1 MKNQKLILLSITILA
16 LSIINCGRIIPYS
29 SEGWSITADVRKETI
44 TIKHED
50 LGVMLKDIKLNMK
63 EDDKLT
69 ELTGWTVKEDLSS
82 LCNFYYPMEETKIL
96 IISTEKPANT
106 TWGFKIDKNG
116 VDINSSIN
124 NGVITGIAP
133 AGNDRIPARVASQ
146 DNGVIY
152 NSLGFVSAMNIYSL
166 FDRMSNILIQ
176 FVVGSKLSRNK
187 SNEELMDVT
196 FPIIEGIEFIIIP
209 NYYTDVLGLYKYE
222 PYYPQYEDK
231 HPFKRAN
238 TGWLNWYC
246 YYMAS
251 NEEDMVKETDALA
264 KTLKPYGLEYVQ
276 LDATYSEGGEAN
288 LIEWN
293 KEKFPRGGK
302 WLMQYIKS
310 KGLRP
315 GLWVNAYG
323 ANYPRGEFMDKY
335 PENWFLR
342 DENGK
347 VFSACCTADST
358 VAKLDFSNPEVFE
371 KHLKPLF
378 KTYVDDWGIEY
389 LKDAGH
395 GEWMF
400 TYRENKER
408 AFDPSK
414 DGVGLYWEVQKIIR
428 DIMGPKNWIMGC
440 DAEGGADRYCLG
452 FGIFD
457 SAFNIR
463 NDVYAVWEQYVWA
476 PAMGTK
482 MHLATIFCT
491 NYLNDIVIYND
502 PDATMI
508 RLPLTMDEAI
518 NNVSTT
524 VLSGQSYTI
533 SDYMS
538 QPTKERIK
546 QMLSHPHGSWSKE
559 FPHLIKKLS
568 DDRVELYKKTMP
580 TMDITPIDL
589 FPFRSK
595 AGYGPLPDGYPDED
609 NLPRALDLKVN
620 AASGIYDVVAIYN
633 WSDEVD
639 IKEITFGY
647 DLGLDPDMEYL
658 IFDFWN
664 QELTGI
670 FKDRV
675 STKVPPHGIRVF
687 IVRPL
692 TDTPQFLSTSRHIT
706 GAYSIKSIDWDA
718 SKYSLSGT
726 SETVPGAKYSLF
738 IYLPT
743 GVSVSR
749 VDANADDLSH
759 NIIEGNLLEVSFMGQ
774 EETVNWMVEFSK

>member
-1 MKNQKLILLSITILA
+1 MKKHKFKKSGFNISLVFLLIGLVPSCTKTIQ
-16 LSIINCGRIIPYS
+16 YS
-29 SEGWSITADVRKETI
+29 HEGWNVLVNARREFI
-44 TIKHED
+44 TIKHDD
-50 LGVMLKDIKLNMK
+50 LGIVLKDIHLNLRKDAELFKLSGWDVKKNK
-63 EDDKLT
+63 DILT
-69 ELTGWTVKEDLSS
+69 ITT
-82 LCNFYYPMEETKIL
+82 
-96 IISTEKPANT
+96 TEPEGT
-106 TWGFKIDKNG
+106 QWEFKITKEGVAIKSSAING
-116 VDINSSIN
+116 I
-124 NGVITGIAP
+124 ITCIAP
-133 AGNDRIPARVASQ
+133 ASGGRIPARVANQ

-152 NSLGFVSAMNIYSL
+152 NSIGFVSARNIYNL
-166 FDRMSNILIQ
+166 FDRLTNTLIQ
-176 FVVGSKLSRNK
+176 FPKGSDLSRNS

-196 FPIIEGIEFIIIP
+196 LPVIEGFEISLIP
-209 NYYTDVLGLYKYE
+209 NYYTEVLGLYKYE
-222 PYYPQYEDK
+222 PYYPQYEDR

-251 NEEDMVKETDALA
+251 NEEDMVKETDELA

-288 LIEWN
+288 LLEWN
-293 KEKFPRGGK
+293 KEKFPHGGK

-335 PENWFLR
+335 PENWFLH

-347 VFSACCTADST
+347 VFGACCTADST

-378 KTYVDDWGIEY
+378 KTYVEDWGIEY

-400 TYRENKER
+400 TYAENKDR
-408 AFDPSK
+408 VFDQSQ
-414 DGVGLYWEVQKIIR
+414 DGVELYWEVQKIIR
-428 DIMGPKNWIMGC
+428 DIMGPKNWVMGC

-463 NDVYAVWEQYVWA
+463 DDVYAVWEQYVWA

-508 RLPLTMDEAI
+508 RPPLTTDEAI

-533 SDYMS
+533 SDFMS

-546 QMLSHPHGSWSKE
+546 EMLAHSHGSWGKE
-559 FPHLIKKLS
+559 FPQLIKKLS

-589 FPFRSK
+589 FPYRSK
-595 AGYGPLPDGYPDED
+595 AEYAPLPDGYPDVD
-609 NLPRALDLKVN
+609 NLPKALDLKVN

-633 WSDEVD
+633 WLDEPDTKV
-639 IKEITFGY
+639 ISFGE
-647 DLGLDPDMEYL
+647 DLGLDPEKEYL

-664 QELTGI
+664 QELEGI
-670 FKDRV
+670 FKEKIH
-675 STKVPPHGIRVF
+675 SEVPPHGVRVF
-687 IVRPL
+687 VVRSL
-692 TDTPQFLSTSRHIT
+692 SNRPQLLATSRHIT
-706 GAYSIKSIDWDA
+706 GAFSIKALKWNPT
-718 SKYSLSGT
+718 KLTLSGK
-726 SETVPGAKYSLF
+726 SQAVPEASYSLF
-738 IYLPT
+738 IYVPPE
-743 GVSVSR
+743 VSVSK
-749 VDANADDLSH
+749 VDANTSNLSH
-759 NIIEGNLLEVSFMGQ
+759 NIIQEHVLEVSFTGKK
-774 EETVNWMVEFSK
+774 EPVKWMIEFESKE

>member
-1 MKNQKLILLSITILA
+1 MKNQKFILLTISIFTLLIV
-16 LSIINCGRIIPYS
+16 NCGRAIPYS
-29 SEGWSITADVRKETI
+29 HEGWSITVDVRREFI

-50 LGVMLKDIKLNMK
+50 LGIVLKDIHLNLRKDAELFKLSGWDVKKN
-63 EDDKLT
+63 EGILT
-69 ELTGWTVKEDLSS
+69 ITT
-82 LCNFYYPMEETKIL
+82 
-96 IISTEKPANT
+96 TEPEGT
-106 TWGFKIDKNG
+106 QWEFKITKEGVAIKSSAING
-116 VDINSSIN
+116 I
-124 NGVITGIAP
+124 ITGIAP
-133 AGNDRIPARVASQ
+133 ASGGRIPARVANQ

-152 NSLGFVSAMNIYSL
+152 NSIGFVSARNIYNL
-166 FDRMSNILIQ
+166 FDRLTNTLIQ
-176 FVVGSKLSRNK
+176 FPKGSDLSRNS

-196 FPIIEGIEFIIIP
+196 LPVIEGFEISLIP
-209 NYYTDVLGLYKYE
+209 NYYTEVLGLYKYE
-222 PYYPQYEDK
+222 PYYPQYEDR

-251 NEEDMVKETDALA
+251 NEEDMVKETDELA

-288 LIEWN
+288 LLEWN
-293 KEKFPRGGK
+293 KEKFPHGGK

-335 PENWFLR
+335 PENWFLH

-347 VFSACCTADST
+347 VFGACCTADST

-400 TYRENKER
+400 TYAENKDR
-408 AFDPSK
+408 VFDQSQ
-414 DGVGLYWEVQKIIR
+414 DGVELYWEVQKIIR
-428 DIMGPKNWIMGC
+428 DIMGPKNWVMGC

-463 NDVYAVWEQYVWA
+463 DDVYAVWEQYVWA

-508 RLPLTMDEAI
+508 RPPLTTDEAI

-533 SDYMS
+533 SDFMS

-546 QMLSHPHGSWSKE
+546 EMLAHSHGSWGKE
-559 FPHLIKKLS
+559 FPQLIKKLS

-589 FPFRSK
+589 FPYRSK
-595 AGYGPLPDGYPDED
+595 AEYAPLPDGYPDVD
-609 NLPRALDLKVN
+609 NLPKALDLKVN

-633 WSDEVD
+633 WLDEPDTKV
-639 IKEITFGY
+639 ISFGE
-647 DLGLDPDMEYL
+647 DLGLDPEKEYL

-664 QELTGI
+664 QELEGI
-670 FKDRV
+670 FKENIH
-675 STKVPPHGIRVF
+675 SEVPPHGVRVF
-687 IVRPL
+687 VVRSL
-692 TDTPQFLSTSRHIT
+692 SNRPQLLATSRHIT
-706 GAYSIKSIDWDA
+706 GAFSIKALKWNPT
-718 SKYSLSGT
+718 KLTLSGK
-726 SETVPGAKYSLF
+726 SQAVPEASYSLF
-738 IYLPT
+738 IYVPPE
-743 GVSVSR
+743 VSVSK
-749 VDANADDLSH
+749 VDANTSNLSH
-759 NIIEGNLLEVSFMGQ
+759 NIIQEHVLEVSFTGKK
-774 EETVNWMVEFSK
+774 EPVKWMIEFESKE

>member
-1 MKNQKLILLSITILA
+1 MKNQKLILLAISMLTLLIV
-16 LSIINCGRIIPYS
+16 NCGRAIPYS
-29 SEGWSITADVRKETI
+29 NEGWSITADVRRETI

-50 LGVMLKDIKLNMK
+50 LGIVLKDIQLNLRKDGEFFELSGWDVKRDESILTITTK
-63 EDDKLT
+63 EPD
-69 ELTGWTVKEDLSS
+69 
-82 LCNFYYPMEETKIL
+82 I
-96 IISTEKPANT
+96 T
-106 TWGFKIDKNG
+106 TWEFKITKEG
-116 VDINSSIN
+116 VDISSSANRGI
-124 NGVITGIAP
+124 ITGIAP
-133 AGNDRIPARVASQ
+133 AGGGRIPARVASQ

-152 NSLGFVSAMNIYSL
+152 NSLGFVSARNIYSL
-166 FDRMSNILIQ
+166 FDRMTNILIQ
-176 FVVGSKLSRNK
+176 FVKGSELSRNT
-187 SNEELMDVT
+187 SDEELMDVT
-196 FPIIEGIEFIIIP
+196 FSAVEGNEIFLTP
-209 NYYTDVLGLYKYE
+209 NYYTEVLGLYHYE

-251 NEEDMVKETDALA
+251 NQEDMVKETDELA

-288 LIEWN
+288 LLEWN
-293 KEKFPRGGK
+293 KEKFPKGGK

-335 PENWFLR
+335 PENWFLH

-347 VFSACCTADST
+347 VFGACCTADST

-395 GEWMF
+395 GEWMY
-400 TYRENKER
+400 TYVENRER
-408 AFDPSK
+408 VFDPSV
-414 DGVGLYWEVQKIIR
+414 DVVEAYWRVQAIIR
-428 DIMGPKNWIMGC
+428 DIMGPKNWVMGC
-440 DAEGGADRYCLG
+440 DAEGGADKYCLG

-463 NDVYAVWEQYVWA
+463 DDVYAVWEQYVWA

-508 RLPLTMDEAI
+508 RPPLTTDEAI
-518 NNVSTT
+518 NNVTTT

-533 SDYMS
+533 SDFMS

-546 QMLSHPHGSWSKE
+546 EMLAHSHGSWGKE

-568 DDRVELYKKTMP
+568 DNRVELYKKTMP

-589 FPFRSK
+589 FPYRSK
-595 AGYGPLPDGYPDED
+595 AGYAPLPDGYPDVD

-620 AASGIYDVVAIYN
+620 AASGVYDVVAIYN
-633 WSDEVD
+633 WLDELDTKV
-639 IKEITFGY
+639 ISFGE
-647 DLGLDPDMEYL
+647 DLGLDPEKEYL

-664 QELTGI
+664 QELEGI
-670 FKDRV
+670 FKEKIH
-675 STKVPPHGIRVF
+675 SEVPPHGVRVF
-687 IVRPL
+687 VVRSLPNR
-692 TDTPQFLSTSRHIT
+692 PQLLATSRHIT
-706 GAYSIKSIDWDA
+706 GAFSIEAVNWDKS
-718 SKYSLSGT
+718 KFTLSGT
-726 SETVPGAKYSLF
+726 SKTVPDDAYSLF
-738 IYLPT
+738 IYLPK
-743 GVSVSR
+743 GFNVLK
-749 VDANADDLSH
+749 VDANAPNLSH
-759 NIIEGNLLEVSFMGQ
+759 NIIQEHVLEVSFTGQ
-774 EETVNWMVEFSK
+774 KEPVKWMIEFESKE